1 MATVG
6 GISGRRNEGKRG
18 TRAGG
23 GGRKATGEERPGKRR
38 QGRGIY
44 YQGFTVI
51 TRRGRSTRA
60 ARGVAYVCGVVR
72 LSDAQTSVYVYIC
85 IYVCS
90 QNIHGRVHVTWI
102 SWIRKLDVPRL
113 LATAVC
119 PTSALCRVSM
129 HYALRNWTAPTYFAL
144 HFNSPPA
151 IIPGTNFIRLLF
163 RMGIK
168 GRNKRWF
175 VSVGRISNRSFQVK
189 IFNRWRR
196 EWDVSIRSWD

>member
-60 ARGVAYVCGVVR
+60 ALHTCVGWC
-72 LSDAQTSVYVYIC
+72 VYPMHRPLYMYIY

-189 IFNRWRR
+189 IFDRWRR

>member
-6 GISGRRNEGKRG
+6 EISSSSSRGNEGKRG

-23 GGRKATGEERPGKRR
+23 GGRKATAERRRRRRRGRGKRR

-60 ARGVAYVCGVVR
+60 GNGGARCCIRVWGGAFIRCTD
-72 LSDAQTSVYVYIC
+72 LYIYIH
-85 IYVCS
+85 IYIHMYIYTCS

-129 HYALRNWTAPTYFAL
+129 HYALRN
-144 HFNSPPA
+144 
-151 IIPGTNFIRLLF
+151 
-163 RMGIK
+163 
-168 GRNKRWF
+168 
-175 VSVGRISNRSFQVK
+175 
-189 IFNRWRR
+189 
-196 EWDVSIRSWD
+196 

>member
-1 MATVG
+1 MYPSHCQRVIKIHLKKKKRILPSSIAITIHHWG
-6 GISGRRNEGKRG
+6 GKKVSAIIRFAD
-18 TRAGG
+18 TRQKEERKWQQSEKESE
-23 GGRKATGEERPGKRR
+23 GRKENGERGQVEEAERLATGEGGPGERR

-60 ARGVAYVCGVVR
+60 ARGAAYVCGVVR
-72 LSDAQTSVYVYIC
+72 LSDARTSVYIYVYI
-85 IYVCS
+85 YVYTCS

-129 HYALRNWTAPTYFAL
+129 HYALRN
-144 HFNSPPA
+144 
-151 IIPGTNFIRLLF
+151 
-163 RMGIK
+163 
-168 GRNKRWF
+168 
-175 VSVGRISNRSFQVK
+175 
-189 IFNRWRR
+189 
-196 EWDVSIRSWD
+196 

>member
-1 MATVG
+1 MAIVG

-23 GGRKATGEERPGKRR
+23 GGRKATGEGRSGKRR

-72 LSDAQTSVYVYIC
+72 LSDAQTSIYIYMC
-85 IYVCS
+85 VCS

-129 HYALRNWTAPTYFAL
+129 HYALRN
-144 HFNSPPA
+144 
-151 IIPGTNFIRLLF
+151 
-163 RMGIK
+163 
-168 GRNKRWF
+168 
-175 VSVGRISNRSFQVK
+175 
-189 IFNRWRR
+189 
-196 EWDVSIRSWD
+196 